1 MFDEAIEALTQMNE
15 SYKNL
20 RKENTQM
27 YFELSYLKQAIKELG
42 LEETIEN
49 KIKQIKDEE
58 VPF

>member
-27 YFELSYLKQAIKELG
+27 YFELSYLKLVGTTKTLASSFSK
-42 LEETIEN
+42 
-49 KIKQIKDEE
+49 
-58 VPF
+58 

>member
-58 VPF
+58 FPF

>member
-42 LEETIEN
+42 LNEQIEN

-58 VPF
+58 IPF

>member
-27 YFELSYLKQAIKELG
+27 YFELSYLKQAIKEL
-42 LEETIEN
+42 N

-58 VPF
+58 FPF

>member
-15 SYKNL
+15 SYKRL

-42 LEETIEN
+42 LNEQIEN

-58 VPF
+58 IPF